1 MYWFLRY
8 LLLYTNEVVYSFDY
22 ISQYSTIKEK
32 YEYPVSKVNNY
43 DVNFLNGGFTLD
55 DLVILKSFINC
66 DIFVDKSLNIPVY
79 QTYIK
84 INNQIKTICGT
95 GIFKDQLI
103 YIPEMLEYKKLTNNL
118 IRIVDNS
125 IKSGYRFESA
135 ILFDKFVP
143 DLFDIKKSVYKSDPL
158 YLLAKLLMNALYGRF
173 RLRVTLHE
181 LEIMDT
187 KGYR

>member
-1 MYWFLRY
+1 
-8 LLLYTNEVVYSFDY
+8 
-22 ISQYSTIKEK
+22 
-32 YEYPVSKVNNY
+32 
-43 DVNFLNGGFTLD
+43 
-55 DLVILKSFINC
+55 
-66 DIFVDKSLNIPVY
+66 
-79 QTYIK
+79 
-84 INNQIKTICGT
+84 
-95 GIFKDQLI
+95 
-103 YIPEMLEYKKLTNNL
+103 MLEYKKLTNNL